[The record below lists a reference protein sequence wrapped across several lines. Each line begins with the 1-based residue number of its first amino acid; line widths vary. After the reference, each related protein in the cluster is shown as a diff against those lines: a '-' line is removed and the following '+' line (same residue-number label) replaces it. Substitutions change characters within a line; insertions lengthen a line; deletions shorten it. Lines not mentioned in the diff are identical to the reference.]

1 MGFATEPID
10 PKDAANFDKVYKIGK
25 ILGEGA
31 FAKVYVCTRRDEPKE
46 TAEPRAVKLI
56 NKNFLMPGS
65 KDEMAFDVELSINR
79 RLKHENVVN
88 LLEDFNSPKLALVFD
103 LCKGG
108 DLFNDIEE
116 KETYTEYDAA
126 NCFYQVLQGSAY
138 IHSQGI
144 IHRDLKPEN
153 LLIYNQKVKMSKK
166 LKKKS
171 KKKMS
176 QAGSIAGDE
185 KIPTSLIKIADFGL
199 AVDVS
204 SSKGWCETPVG
215 TPGFICP
222 EVSNS
227 TKERKIK
234 YDYRADSWSNGS
246 ILFCLLGG
254 YYAFADDAEEK
265 AGKVEFESAYWGK
278 ISQKA
283 KNVILKLMT
292 YNIND
297 RPTCEAMLEDD
308 WFEICDSEIKHES
321 LKDAIK
327 GFNAKRKFKTRTR
340 AIMASN
346 KIAKIGLLAK
356 LKKAQS
362 EAEGTDV
369 PPKIEEVPEVKTE
382 KIEVKTEKIEVKTV
396 EVSETPKV
404 DIVAEEKAKVETI
417 ERVAVPKKKH
427 SSGFSCCRSRM
438 NSE

>member
-1 MGFATEPID
+1 MGFPTEPID
-10 PKDAANFDKVYKIGK
+10 PKDAGNFDKVYKIGK
-25 ILGEGA
+25 VLGEGA
-31 FAKVYVCTRRDEPKE
+31 FAKVYVCTRKDQPKE

-65 KDEMAFDVELSINR
+65 KDQMAFDVELQINR

-88 LLEDFNSPKLALVFD
+88 LLEDFSEPKLALVFD

-166 LKKKS
+166 FKKK
-171 KKKMS
+171 KKKGK
-176 QAGSIAGDE
+176 QESIAGEE
-185 KIPTSLIKIADFGL
+185 KIPTSLIKIGDFGL

-204 SSKGWCETPVG
+204 ASDGWCSTPVG

-222 EVSNS
+222 EISNS
-227 TKERKIK
+227 TKENKIK

-254 YYAFADDAEEK
+254 YYCFADDAEEK
-265 AGKVEFESAYWGK
+265 AGKVEFEAAYWK
-278 ISQKA
+278 NISQQA

-292 YNIND
+292 FNIQN
-297 RPTCEAMLEDD
+297 RPTCEAMLEDE
-308 WFEICDSEIKHES
+308 WFDICDSEIKHES
-321 LKDAIK
+321 LTGTMDAIK
-327 GFNAKRKFKTRTR
+327 AFNAKRKFKTRTR

-362 EAEGTDV
+362 EAEPAGEAPSEA
-369 PPKIEEVPEVKTE
+369 PPKIEEVVEVKAE
-382 KIEVKTEKIEVKTV
+382 KTV
-396 EVSETPKV
+396 EVEKVVVVETPKV
-404 DIVAEEKAKVETI
+404 EIVSEVKVANDPIEVVDKA
-417 ERVAVPKKKH
+417 PKKR
-427 SSGFSCCRSRM
+427 SGGFGCCRKRM